1 MLNAHFFG
9 RIRVKVAQITFFSLF
24 AYCFFIEPITVAPLS
39 ECRGLAGVA
48 LAILGTLIRSL
59 SAGYIS
65 KNDFLASEGLY
76 ALTRNPLYF
85 GSFAALI
92 GFNLII
98 WDALFAGMTFALFAI
113 TYIPTILK
121 EERGLSEAFPEQWP
135 VFKRSTPRFFPA
147 FWRLR
152 AYGQIQWDAKQ
163 WKKNREYKAVVTVA
177 TLLVALAYYSG
188 TLGGT
193 KLSG

>member
-39 ECRGLAGVA
+39 ECRGLVGAT
-48 LAILGTLIRSL
+48 LAIAGALIRSL

-85 GSFAALI
+85 GSFVGLL
-92 GFNLII
+92 GFNVVI
-98 WDALFAGMTFALFAI
+98 WDPLFAGVSFALFAI

-121 EERGLSEAFPEQWP
+121 EEGGLAIAFPEQWP

-152 AYGQIQWDAKQ
+152 AYGQISWSYELWVRNK
-163 WKKNREYKAVVTVA
+163 EYKGIGTVILL
-177 TLLVALAYYSG
+177 LLVLAWYAAR
-188 TLGGT
+188 
-193 KLSG
+193 